1 MMSRSL
7 FIGLAAIAGVAVAPM
22 AMADEGAI
30 IVSGPRVQNS
40 GEAKVGVHPTRA
52 LVSQVTVPTHDLDL
66 RTNYGRS
73 VLDHRVK
80 LAAAEVCSRLD
91 DLTPVYG
98 LGPSRNEE
106 SAECRLDAQKSAH
119 LQVRAAH
126 WAAG

>member
-7 FIGLAAIAGVAVAPM
+7 FIGLAAIASVAVAPM

-30 IVSGPRVQNS
+30 VVSGPRVQSS
-40 GEAKVGVHPTRA
+40 GEAKVGVNPTMA

-66 RTNYGRS
+66 RTQYGRS

-80 LAAAEVCSRLD
+80 LAAAEVCSRID

-98 LGPSRNEE
+98 LGPNRSSESRD
-106 SAECRLDAQKSAH
+106 CRLEAQKSASS
-119 LQVRAAH
+119 QVRAAI
-126 WAAG
+126 WNG